1 MAIKRVS
8 SLFYSR
14 PHLLGLTTVLPSR
27 VLSHLLTS
35 HHYNNS
41 VPSRD
46 RYLAQCKPGF
56 EARLTDVIV
65 SLAPAAAPNPS
76 KMLADAAKS
85 AQASGGGGKADAATK
100 ISARERAQAAREGR
114 EGGHA
119 ERTLCE
125 FVKDMTG
132 KFLADS
138 FGIPSFARVL
148 RVFLRTGFL
157 PAAR

>member
-1 MAIKRVS
+1 M
-8 SLFYSR
+8 
-14 PHLLGLTTVLPSR
+14 TTVLPPL
-27 VLSHLLTS
+27 VLSYLLSS

-41 VPSRD
+41 ISSHN

-85 AQASGGGGKADAATK
+85 VRASGGGAKADAATK
-100 ISARERAQAAREGR
+100 ISAARERARAAREGH
-114 EGGHA
+114 ENGHA

-125 FVKDMTG
+125 FVRDMTG
-132 KFLADS
+132 NFLADS

-148 RVFLRTGFL
+148 RVFLRTDFL
-157 PAAR
+157 PSAR